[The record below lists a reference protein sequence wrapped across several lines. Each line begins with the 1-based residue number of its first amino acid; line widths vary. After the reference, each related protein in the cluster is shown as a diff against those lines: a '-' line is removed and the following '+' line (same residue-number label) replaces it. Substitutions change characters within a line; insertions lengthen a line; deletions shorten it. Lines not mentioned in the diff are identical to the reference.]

1 MHVTLV
7 WRLCRYLDN
16 VCIYL
21 YVYTYFIWCVQS
33 QKERSRWNHTYFASC
48 ILNGKI
54 HTRTNLHSL
63 KHSITNIIYLQSLRD
78 SIEYWWE
85 MRNARYNIQHS
96 VFFINVWKCVLFQLM
111 LKKLYNFEKLCI
123 VSFYYFIQHMRKL
136 QMLKFKYNFYKLQL
150 ILADIHSHGVYQY
163 LTYGGPNNNIS

>member
-1 MHVTLV
+1 MPVSRQCV
-7 WRLCRYLDN
+7 YIFIRVYVFYL
-16 VCIYL
+16 
-21 YVYTYFIWCVQS
+21 CVQS

-136 QMLKFKYNFYKLQL
+136 QMLKFKHNFFKLQL
-150 ILADIHSHGVYQY
+150 ILPNIHSHGVYQE
-163 LTYGGPNNNIS
+163 LGLKISSLISNNNLSWKR